1 MRHDALDE
9 APHDRPPHEVAA
21 CHVAVVSL
29 KVAELCEAQ
38 SERNLLLKRVLR
50 QDRPE
55 LQDHDVLRKHVIDHG
70 ALQEWR
76 AP

>member
-9 APHDRPPHEVAA
+9 APLDRPPNEVAA
-21 CHVAVVSL
+21 CHVAVVGL
-29 KVAELCEAQ
+29 KVAGLCEAQ
-38 SERNLLLKRVLR
+38 SERSLLLKRVLR
-50 QDRPE
+50 QNRPV
-55 LQDHDVLRKHVIDHG
+55 LQDHDVLREHVIEHV